1 MIYLFVLIATATM
14 EPASGR
20 VSFQTVGYHATAAEC
35 QHALIKAESTV
46 NATYVKLEC
55 QPIRAVK

>member
-1 MIYLFVLIATATM
+1 MVYLFVLIAVATM

-20 VSFQTVGYHATAAEC
+20 VSFQTISYHATSAEC
-35 QHALIKAESTV
+35 QHTLLDAEKKIDR
-46 NATYVKLEC
+46 NYVKLEC

>member
-1 MIYLFVLIATATM
+1 MVYLFVLIAVATM

-35 QHALIKAESTV
+35 QHALLDVEKRIDR
-46 NATYVKLEC
+46 NYIRLEC

>member
-1 MIYLFVLIATATM
+1 MVYMFVLIAVATM

-35 QHALIKAESTV
+35 QHALIKAEKEIDR
-46 NATYVKLEC
+46 NYIKLEC
-55 QPIRAVK
+55 QPIRAVE